1 MSFWMIFRVALRALW
16 RNKVRSMLTALGIIV
31 GIGAVIAVI
40 AIGQGA
46 STEMKNQISS
56 MGNNLVMVFPGSMS
70 RGGMRMGAGAQT
82 TLTAL
87 DGERIEIELPHYV
100 MGVTP
105 MTRTSAQ
112 VMYKSENWAT
122 SVNGVSTAFPVVRGW
137 DVSDGAFFTDS
148 DVKSGRRVVILGK
161 TVANKL
167 FSDESPLGQ
176 TIRVKNMPFKVL
188 GVMEAKG
195 TNSMGMD
202 QDDLIIMPYT
212 TLKRV
217 LQKSKFNNVNQLLI
231 SLHTL
236 DDLEPAKEEISSL
249 LRLRHKIGPGREDDF
264 TVRDMTEVVESVTSI
279 SRLMTIL
286 LGVVASISLVV
297 GGIGIMN
304 IMLVSVTERTKEI
317 GLRMAIGARPVDI
330 LMQFLLEAITLSCV
344 GGLIGVICGV
354 TGANLVGKLQNWPIL
369 VTESSIIISFTFSAL
384 VGVFFGFY
392 PAFRAS
398 KLNPIDCL
406 RYE

>member
-1 MSFWMIFRVALRALW
+1 MSIWMIFRVALRALW

-40 AIGQGA
+40 SIGQGA

-56 MGNNLVMVFPGSMS
+56 MGNNLVMVFPGSRT

-87 DGERIEIELPHYV
+87 DGERIEAELPQYV
-100 MGVTP
+100 QAVTP
-105 MTRTSAQ
+105 MTRSSAQ

-122 SVNGVSTAFPVVRGW
+122 SVNGAGASFPLVRGW
-137 DVSDGAFFTDS
+137 DVSQGGFFDES
-148 DVKSGRRVVILGK
+148 DVRAGRRVVVLGN
-161 TVANKL
+161 TVVKKL
-167 FSDESPLGQ
+167 FGDENPLGA

-188 GVMEAKG
+188 GVMSPKG
-195 TNSMGMD
+195 SNSMGMD
-202 QDDLIIMPYT
+202 QDDLVIMPYT
-212 TLKRV
+212 TVKRV
-217 LQKSKFNNVNQLLI
+217 LQNSVFNNVNQLLI
-231 SLHTL
+231 SLHSL
-236 DDLEPAKEEISSL
+236 DDLEEAKAEITSL
-249 LRLRHKIGPGREDDF
+249 LRLRHKLGRRPDDF

-304 IMLVSVTERTKEI
+304 IMLVSVTERTREI
-317 GLRMAIGARPVDI
+317 GLRMAIGARPMDI
-330 LMQFLLEAITLSCV
+330 LTQFLLEAITLSCV

-354 TGANLVGKLQNWPIL
+354 TGANIVGKLQNWPIL
-369 VTESSIIISFTFSAL
+369 ITEGSIIVSFTFSAL

-392 PAFRAS
+392 PAYRAS

>member
-1 MSFWMIFRVALRALW
+1 M
-16 RNKVRSMLTALGIIV
+16 
-31 GIGAVIAVI
+31 
-40 AIGQGA
+40 
-46 STEMKNQISS
+46 
-56 MGNNLVMVFPGSMS
+56 
-70 RGGMRMGAGAQT
+70 
-82 TLTAL
+82 
-87 DGERIEIELPHYV
+87 D
-100 MGVTP
+100 
-105 MTRTSAQ
+105 
-112 VMYKSENWAT
+112 
-122 SVNGVSTAFPVVRGW
+122 
-137 DVSDGAFFTDS
+137 
-148 DVKSGRRVVILGK
+148 
-161 TVANKL
+161 
-167 FSDESPLGQ
+167 
-176 TIRVKNMPFKVL
+176 
-188 GVMEAKG
+188 AKG

-236 DDLEPAKEEISSL
+236 DDLEPAKEEITSL

-369 VTESSIIISFTFSAL
+369 VTESSIAISFTFSAL

>member
-100 MGVTP
+100 LGVTP
-105 MTRTSAQ
+105 MTRTNAQ

-122 SVNGVSTAFPVVRGW
+122 TVNGVSTAFPVVRGW
-137 DVSDGAFFTDS
+137 DVVDGAFFTDS

-167 FSDESPLGQ
+167 FSGESPLGQ

-188 GVMEAKG
+188 GVMDAKG

-236 DDLEPAKEEISSL
+236 DDLEPAKEEITSL
-249 LRLRHKIGPGREDDF
+249 LRLRHKIAPGREDDF

-304 IMLVSVTERTKEI
+304 IMLVSVTERTREI

-369 VTESSIIISFTFSAL
+369 VTESSIAISFTFSAL